1 VLIGK
6 ETPTATTATV
16 NLKQLAA
23 YVGLTPGTVSAVL
36 NNASYSKSIPQHTRN
51 RILAAA
57 GELNYKPNFFARS
70 LRVKRGSRL
79 ISVLTDDIGEPR
91 SAVVISGIE
100 RSLRERGYLMI
111 AGAYQPGVESLTDY
125 STILARHGVE
135 GFITVN
141 LDITT
146 GIALPHVSINVQNGM
161 TTVSKAANFNEDQA
175 DIQAN
180 GAILHSGLE
189 NAGKIAVTRLLDRI
203 AFETAQMAKPIHHK
217 ITGLYSGISTEHN
230 TVGHALTAKSPE
242 GC

>member
-1 VLIGK
+1 MLTGK
-6 ETPTATTATV
+6 ETPTATV

-57 GELNYKPNFFARS
+57 EELNYKPNFFARS

-79 ISVLTDDIGEPR
+79 ISVLTDDMGEPR
-91 SAVVISGIE
+91 RAIVISGIE
-100 RSLRERGYLMI
+100 RSLRALEYLMI
-111 AGAYQPGVESLTDY
+111 AGAYQPGIESLSDY
-125 STILARHGVE
+125 STLLARHGVE

-141 LDITT
+141 LDITKS
-146 GIALPHVSINVQNGM
+146 IKLPHVSINVQNGM
-161 TTVSKAANFNEDQA
+161 ITEAGNFDGDQT
-175 DIQAN
+175 DIQAD
-180 GAILHSGLE
+180 GEILHSGLE

-217 ITGLYSGISTEHN
+217 TVGLYSGVSTEHN
-230 TVGHALTAKSPE
+230 TVEHALTAKSSE
-242 GC
+242 DC